1 MKVATKEQIKEQV
14 LKIIPDNRSNA
25 ITSKELMSFTGLKFR
40 ELKEIIAELRLL
52 HPICSK
58 ETEGGGYWMA
68 EDEKDI
74 KEFISMISRRR
85 DGYNKTIA
93 IMENHIFDEV
103 N

>member
-1 MKVATKEQIKEQV
+1 MKTDIQEQV
-14 LKIIPDNRSNA
+14 LNLIPKKREDA
-25 ITSKELMSFTGLKFR
+25 ITSKELMNFTGLSFR
-40 ELKEIIAELRLL
+40 ELKKIISELRITY
-52 HPICSK
+52 PICSR
-58 ETEGGGYWMA
+58 ETDGGGYWLA

-93 IMENHIFDEV
+93 IMENHINDEV